1 MYKENVAIQGING
14 LFALLLVTIGILNI
28 VWVHPVPG
36 VIYFVLA
43 LVYVPPLYAWLKE
56 QWGIAIHRVVKIFL
70 AIAIVMFTLGVS
82 DLGDIIDKW

>member
-1 MYKENVAIQGING
+1 MRKENVVIQGISG

-28 VWVHPVPG
+28 LWVHPVPG

-43 LVYVPPLYAWLKE
+43 LVYVPPLSAWLKE
-56 QWGIAIHRVVKIFL
+56 QWGIAIHPVVKILL

-82 DLGDIIDKW
+82 DLGDMIDKW